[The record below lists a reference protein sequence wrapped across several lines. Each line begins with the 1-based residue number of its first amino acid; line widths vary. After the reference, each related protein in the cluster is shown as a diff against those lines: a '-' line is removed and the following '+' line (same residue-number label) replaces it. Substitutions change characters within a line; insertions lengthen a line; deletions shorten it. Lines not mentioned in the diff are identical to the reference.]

1 MPSRMVNFKK
11 HLQFL
16 SFDQQISEINLA
28 IDGVHN
34 LNNMIKA
41 KENMDKKYRAI
52 KELKSL
58 RKKLISDNKEI
69 VTLSC
74 ILFVLIN
81 SMSLNL

>member
-28 IDGVHN
+28 IDGIHN
-34 LNNMIKA
+34 LNNMVNV
-41 KENMDKKYRAI
+41 KENIDKKYRAI
-52 KELKSL
+52 KELKAL
-58 RKKLISDNKEI
+58 KKKIVSGNKEI
-69 VTLSC
+69 VTLLC

-81 SMSLNL
+81 SMPLNL